1 MKEQEIE
8 YNLSTYHKV
17 RFRDPTKSML
27 FALLCITPLMK
38 ILQSL
43 TKRESKDNQRATDG
57 TIFLKS
63 NEKNCKQEPT
73 KRMNCIAKYWM
84 F

>member
-1 MKEQEIE
+1 
-8 YNLSTYHKV
+8 
-17 RFRDPTKSML
+17 
-27 FALLCITPLMK
+27 MK

-43 TKRESKDNQRATDG
+43 TKRESKDNQRATGG

-73 KRMNCIAKYWM
+73 KRMNYIAKY
-84 F
+84 

>member
-1 MKEQEIE
+1 MKEQEIK
-8 YNLSTYHKV
+8 YSFSTYHKV
-17 RFRDPTKSML
+17 GYSDPTKSML
-27 FALLCITPLMK
+27 FALLCITLLME

-43 TKRESKDNQRATDG
+43 TKRESKGSQRATDG

-73 KRMNCIAKYWM
+73 KRMNYIAKYWM

>member
-1 MKEQEIE
+1 
-8 YNLSTYHKV
+8 
-17 RFRDPTKSML
+17 ML

-43 TKRESKDNQRATDG
+43 TKRESKDNQRGTDG

-73 KRMNCIAKYWM
+73 K
-84 F
+84 